1 MEFLQKEVPS
11 NAGDLISS
19 LNLCIENIDNIREL
33 LRNKAIELQNYDEQS
48 KLDESMKCTNA
59 NKMLLDLRDYLKGYI
74 NFTDEEMLYD
84 NDEEA
89 GEKNENSTEEKDND
103 KKYLTDQT
111 IPCPLSEKLANTK
124 PCKFS
129 FRKIPHDVS
138 SYKVLWVKVCEILYE
153 KDNKRFEN
161 IAKMK
166 KLSGRGIPYIT
177 YKNDEAVKDIKDV
190 DKRFA
195 PFLDTNILVYT
206 NMNIPQIIKIIEELL
221 GIYKISSSSIKVYL
235 KNDKNPKYGH
245 YPVGKY
251 LDDSFDY
258 EAIINQKQNKK
269 EQIVIQDKPEI
280 SISQRAYD
288 YFQEYFKNINKVYD
302 IQNFLN
308 KEWCYKTFNVS
319 YPVFKQVDNT
329 LPLKEQTYTDDKNYA
344 HYAQGKQV
352 VINGIS
358 FMIYM
363 RWNNKHRDK
372 LEKWISENPIT
383 EPIETQQKRNKSNCI
398 YYDFKKDLCG
408 HVKNLLFNQPCTS
421 FVSCKY
427 YSEKEAFVVQ
437 DLKNKICPY
446 CGSKS
451 NFDYLEVTYTK
462 NGSESSSISHQLHG
476 LKCESCGKFFM
487 KYNLY
492 KNYIK
497 NKNLDDLNVKFTK
510 FEK

>member
-1 MEFLQKEVPS
+1 MADMDKLMEFLQKEVPS
-11 NAGDLISS
+11 NAKDLISS

-33 LRNKAIELQNYDEQS
+33 LRNKAIELQKYDEQS

-59 NKMLLDLRDYLKGYI
+59 NKMLLDLRDCLKGYI
-74 NFTDEEMLYD
+74 SFTDKEMLYD
-84 NDEEA
+84 NDEVVC
-89 GEKNENSTEEKDND
+89 EKNENSTEEKDDD

-111 IPCPLSEKLANTK
+111 IPYPLSEKLANTK

-129 FRKIPHDVS
+129 FRKIPHDIS

-206 NMNIPQIIKIIEELL
+206 NMNIPQIIKLIEELL
-221 GIYKISSSSIKVYL
+221 GMYKISPSSIKVYL
-235 KNDKNPKYGH
+235 KNDKNPKYGR

-269 EQIVIQDKPEI
+269 EQIAIQDEPEI
-280 SISQRAYD
+280 STSQIAYK
-288 YFQEYFKNINKVYD
+288 YFQEYFKNTDKTYD
-302 IQNFLN
+302 IQNLLN
-308 KEWCYKTFNVS
+308 QEWCYKTFNIH
-319 YPVFKQVDNT
+319 YPIFKQVDDT

-352 VINGIS
+352 IINGIT

-363 RWNNKHRDK
+363 RWNNNHRDK
-372 LEKWISENPIT
+372 LEKWISENPIYSNDANSKMDVYVLPKLKAKT
-383 EPIETQQKRNKSNCI
+383 CQK
-398 YYDFKKDLCG
+398 
-408 HVKNLLFNQPCTS
+408 
-421 FVSCKY
+421 
-427 YSEKEAFVVQ
+427 
-437 DLKNKICPY
+437 
-446 CGSKS
+446 CGSKTEREIL
-451 NFDYLEVTYTK
+451 YVTYHTA
-462 NGSESSSISHQLHG
+462 IAD
-476 LKCESCGKFFM
+476 
-487 KYNLY
+487 
-492 KNYIK
+492 IK
-497 NKNLDDLNVKFTK
+497 NQLFTRRCKSCEITYMADTIFKSYTRSKNIEDINVNFIKQDI
-510 FEK
+510 